1 MIAQLVLAV
10 DTVMRLEIPMQ
21 MATGSVAAGVLG
33 QASRCAKGAL
43 SRGDKVDYP
52 PLRTWSVPEG
62 LGACAGRDA
71 GGAVCADAGLC
82 RAMTSSMFYVFS
94 GVFEQIFALQGIA
107 AVCYY
112 LHGKGRGAWRRVM
125 VFVLGYFVA
134 IRAGRDF
141 DRHCGSDARRR
152 PSPREN
158 GGGNDRTRLTRAR
171 HDDTIRFREDKAMK
185 VILLKDIKGTG
196 KKDQIIEAS
205 DGFARNFLF
214 PKGLAREASAT
225 NLNAIENAKAAQK
238 HREDVERAKAEETR
252 KALSGKAIKIV
263 ARGAEGGRLY
273 GSVTAQEIAD
283 ELFKQ
288 YGVKVEK
295 RRIDVA
301 NIRNAGDFTVSVWLY
316 AGITAEMTAKV
327 EVG

>member
-1 MIAQLVLAV
+1 
-10 DTVMRLEIPMQ
+10 
-21 MATGSVAAGVLG
+21 
-33 QASRCAKGAL
+33 
-43 SRGDKVDYP
+43 
-52 PLRTWSVPEG
+52 
-62 LGACAGRDA
+62 
-71 GGAVCADAGLC
+71 
-82 RAMTSSMFYVFS
+82 
-94 GVFEQIFALQGIA
+94 
-107 AVCYY
+107 
-112 LHGKGRGAWRRVM
+112 
-125 VFVLGYFVA
+125 
-134 IRAGRDF
+134 
-141 DRHCGSDARRR
+141 
-152 PSPREN
+152 
-158 GGGNDRTRLTRAR
+158 
-171 HDDTIRFREDKAMK
+171 MK

-316 AGITAEMTAKV
+316 AGIMAEMTAKV

>member
-1 MIAQLVLAV
+1 
-10 DTVMRLEIPMQ
+10 
-21 MATGSVAAGVLG
+21 
-33 QASRCAKGAL
+33 
-43 SRGDKVDYP
+43 
-52 PLRTWSVPEG
+52 
-62 LGACAGRDA
+62 
-71 GGAVCADAGLC
+71 
-82 RAMTSSMFYVFS
+82 
-94 GVFEQIFALQGIA
+94 
-107 AVCYY
+107 
-112 LHGKGRGAWRRVM
+112 
-125 VFVLGYFVA
+125 
-134 IRAGRDF
+134 
-141 DRHCGSDARRR
+141 
-152 PSPREN
+152 
-158 GGGNDRTRLTRAR
+158 
-171 HDDTIRFREDKAMK
+171 MK
-185 VILLKDIKGTG
+185 VIFLKDIKGTG

>member
-1 MIAQLVLAV
+1 
-10 DTVMRLEIPMQ
+10 
-21 MATGSVAAGVLG
+21 
-33 QASRCAKGAL
+33 
-43 SRGDKVDYP
+43 
-52 PLRTWSVPEG
+52 
-62 LGACAGRDA
+62 
-71 GGAVCADAGLC
+71 
-82 RAMTSSMFYVFS
+82 
-94 GVFEQIFALQGIA
+94 
-107 AVCYY
+107 
-112 LHGKGRGAWRRVM
+112 
-125 VFVLGYFVA
+125 
-134 IRAGRDF
+134 
-141 DRHCGSDARRR
+141 
-152 PSPREN
+152 
-158 GGGNDRTRLTRAR
+158 
-171 HDDTIRFREDKAMK
+171 MK

-263 ARGAEGGRLY
+263 TRGAEGGRLY

>member
-1 MIAQLVLAV
+1 
-10 DTVMRLEIPMQ
+10 
-21 MATGSVAAGVLG
+21 
-33 QASRCAKGAL
+33 
-43 SRGDKVDYP
+43 
-52 PLRTWSVPEG
+52 
-62 LGACAGRDA
+62 
-71 GGAVCADAGLC
+71 
-82 RAMTSSMFYVFS
+82 
-94 GVFEQIFALQGIA
+94 
-107 AVCYY
+107 
-112 LHGKGRGAWRRVM
+112 
-125 VFVLGYFVA
+125 
-134 IRAGRDF
+134 
-141 DRHCGSDARRR
+141 
-152 PSPREN
+152 
-158 GGGNDRTRLTRAR
+158 
-171 HDDTIRFREDKAMK
+171 MK

-273 GSVTAQEIAD
+273 GSVTVQEIAD

>member
-1 MIAQLVLAV
+1 
-10 DTVMRLEIPMQ
+10 
-21 MATGSVAAGVLG
+21 
-33 QASRCAKGAL
+33 
-43 SRGDKVDYP
+43 
-52 PLRTWSVPEG
+52 
-62 LGACAGRDA
+62 
-71 GGAVCADAGLC
+71 
-82 RAMTSSMFYVFS
+82 
-94 GVFEQIFALQGIA
+94 
-107 AVCYY
+107 
-112 LHGKGRGAWRRVM
+112 
-125 VFVLGYFVA
+125 
-134 IRAGRDF
+134 
-141 DRHCGSDARRR
+141 
-152 PSPREN
+152 
-158 GGGNDRTRLTRAR
+158 
-171 HDDTIRFREDKAMK
+171 MK

-252 KALSGKAIKIV
+252 KALSGKAIQIV

-273 GSVTAQEIAD
+273 GSVTAQESAD

>member
-1 MIAQLVLAV
+1 
-10 DTVMRLEIPMQ
+10 
-21 MATGSVAAGVLG
+21 
-33 QASRCAKGAL
+33 
-43 SRGDKVDYP
+43 
-52 PLRTWSVPEG
+52 
-62 LGACAGRDA
+62 
-71 GGAVCADAGLC
+71 
-82 RAMTSSMFYVFS
+82 
-94 GVFEQIFALQGIA
+94 
-107 AVCYY
+107 
-112 LHGKGRGAWRRVM
+112 
-125 VFVLGYFVA
+125 
-134 IRAGRDF
+134 
-141 DRHCGSDARRR
+141 
-152 PSPREN
+152 
-158 GGGNDRTRLTRAR
+158 
-171 HDDTIRFREDKAMK
+171 MK
-185 VILLKDIKGTG
+185 VSLLKDIKGTG

-327 EVG
+327 EIG

>member
-1 MIAQLVLAV
+1 
-10 DTVMRLEIPMQ
+10 
-21 MATGSVAAGVLG
+21 
-33 QASRCAKGAL
+33 
-43 SRGDKVDYP
+43 
-52 PLRTWSVPEG
+52 
-62 LGACAGRDA
+62 
-71 GGAVCADAGLC
+71 
-82 RAMTSSMFYVFS
+82 
-94 GVFEQIFALQGIA
+94 
-107 AVCYY
+107 
-112 LHGKGRGAWRRVM
+112 
-125 VFVLGYFVA
+125 
-134 IRAGRDF
+134 
-141 DRHCGSDARRR
+141 
-152 PSPREN
+152 
-158 GGGNDRTRLTRAR
+158 
-171 HDDTIRFREDKAMK
+171 MK

-214 PKGLAREASAT
+214 PKGLAREANAT
-225 NLNAIENAKAAQK
+225 NLNAIENAKSAQK
-238 HREDVERAKAEETR
+238 HREDVERAKAEEIR
-252 KALSGKAIKIV
+252 KEISGKVIRIT
-263 ARGAEGGRLY
+263 ARGAEGGKLY

>member
-1 MIAQLVLAV
+1 
-10 DTVMRLEIPMQ
+10 
-21 MATGSVAAGVLG
+21 
-33 QASRCAKGAL
+33 
-43 SRGDKVDYP
+43 
-52 PLRTWSVPEG
+52 
-62 LGACAGRDA
+62 
-71 GGAVCADAGLC
+71 
-82 RAMTSSMFYVFS
+82 
-94 GVFEQIFALQGIA
+94 
-107 AVCYY
+107 
-112 LHGKGRGAWRRVM
+112 
-125 VFVLGYFVA
+125 
-134 IRAGRDF
+134 
-141 DRHCGSDARRR
+141 
-152 PSPREN
+152 
-158 GGGNDRTRLTRAR
+158 
-171 HDDTIRFREDKAMK
+171 MK

-301 NIRNAGDFTVSVWLY
+301 NIRNAGAFTVSVWLY

>member
-1 MIAQLVLAV
+1 
-10 DTVMRLEIPMQ
+10 
-21 MATGSVAAGVLG
+21 
-33 QASRCAKGAL
+33 
-43 SRGDKVDYP
+43 
-52 PLRTWSVPEG
+52 
-62 LGACAGRDA
+62 
-71 GGAVCADAGLC
+71 
-82 RAMTSSMFYVFS
+82 
-94 GVFEQIFALQGIA
+94 
-107 AVCYY
+107 
-112 LHGKGRGAWRRVM
+112 
-125 VFVLGYFVA
+125 
-134 IRAGRDF
+134 
-141 DRHCGSDARRR
+141 
-152 PSPREN
+152 
-158 GGGNDRTRLTRAR
+158 
-171 HDDTIRFREDKAMK
+171 MK
-185 VILLKDIKGTG
+185 VILLKDIKGNG

-316 AGITAEMTAKV
+316 ASITAEMTAKV

>member
-1 MIAQLVLAV
+1 
-10 DTVMRLEIPMQ
+10 
-21 MATGSVAAGVLG
+21 
-33 QASRCAKGAL
+33 
-43 SRGDKVDYP
+43 
-52 PLRTWSVPEG
+52 
-62 LGACAGRDA
+62 
-71 GGAVCADAGLC
+71 
-82 RAMTSSMFYVFS
+82 
-94 GVFEQIFALQGIA
+94 
-107 AVCYY
+107 
-112 LHGKGRGAWRRVM
+112 
-125 VFVLGYFVA
+125 
-134 IRAGRDF
+134 
-141 DRHCGSDARRR
+141 
-152 PSPREN
+152 
-158 GGGNDRTRLTRAR
+158 
-171 HDDTIRFREDKAMK
+171 MK

-301 NIRNAGDFTVSVWLY
+301 NIRNAGDFAVSVWLY

>member
-1 MIAQLVLAV
+1 
-10 DTVMRLEIPMQ
+10 
-21 MATGSVAAGVLG
+21 
-33 QASRCAKGAL
+33 
-43 SRGDKVDYP
+43 
-52 PLRTWSVPEG
+52 
-62 LGACAGRDA
+62 
-71 GGAVCADAGLC
+71 
-82 RAMTSSMFYVFS
+82 
-94 GVFEQIFALQGIA
+94 
-107 AVCYY
+107 
-112 LHGKGRGAWRRVM
+112 
-125 VFVLGYFVA
+125 
-134 IRAGRDF
+134 
-141 DRHCGSDARRR
+141 
-152 PSPREN
+152 
-158 GGGNDRTRLTRAR
+158 
-171 HDDTIRFREDKAMK
+171 MK

-205 DGFARNFLF
+205 DGFASNFLF

>member
-1 MIAQLVLAV
+1 
-10 DTVMRLEIPMQ
+10 
-21 MATGSVAAGVLG
+21 
-33 QASRCAKGAL
+33 
-43 SRGDKVDYP
+43 
-52 PLRTWSVPEG
+52 
-62 LGACAGRDA
+62 
-71 GGAVCADAGLC
+71 
-82 RAMTSSMFYVFS
+82 
-94 GVFEQIFALQGIA
+94 
-107 AVCYY
+107 
-112 LHGKGRGAWRRVM
+112 
-125 VFVLGYFVA
+125 
-134 IRAGRDF
+134 
-141 DRHCGSDARRR
+141 
-152 PSPREN
+152 
-158 GGGNDRTRLTRAR
+158 
-171 HDDTIRFREDKAMK
+171 MK

-214 PKGLAREASAT
+214 PKGLAREACAT

>member
-1 MIAQLVLAV
+1 
-10 DTVMRLEIPMQ
+10 
-21 MATGSVAAGVLG
+21 
-33 QASRCAKGAL
+33 
-43 SRGDKVDYP
+43 
-52 PLRTWSVPEG
+52 
-62 LGACAGRDA
+62 
-71 GGAVCADAGLC
+71 
-82 RAMTSSMFYVFS
+82 
-94 GVFEQIFALQGIA
+94 
-107 AVCYY
+107 
-112 LHGKGRGAWRRVM
+112 
-125 VFVLGYFVA
+125 
-134 IRAGRDF
+134 
-141 DRHCGSDARRR
+141 
-152 PSPREN
+152 
-158 GGGNDRTRLTRAR
+158 
-171 HDDTIRFREDKAMK
+171 MK

-327 EVG
+327 EVD

>member
-1 MIAQLVLAV
+1 
-10 DTVMRLEIPMQ
+10 
-21 MATGSVAAGVLG
+21 
-33 QASRCAKGAL
+33 
-43 SRGDKVDYP
+43 
-52 PLRTWSVPEG
+52 
-62 LGACAGRDA
+62 
-71 GGAVCADAGLC
+71 
-82 RAMTSSMFYVFS
+82 
-94 GVFEQIFALQGIA
+94 
-107 AVCYY
+107 
-112 LHGKGRGAWRRVM
+112 
-125 VFVLGYFVA
+125 
-134 IRAGRDF
+134 
-141 DRHCGSDARRR
+141 
-152 PSPREN
+152 
-158 GGGNDRTRLTRAR
+158 
-171 HDDTIRFREDKAMK
+171 MK

-273 GSVTAQEIAD
+273 GSVTAQEISD

-288 YGVKVEK
+288 YGAKEEK

>member
-1 MIAQLVLAV
+1 
-10 DTVMRLEIPMQ
+10 
-21 MATGSVAAGVLG
+21 
-33 QASRCAKGAL
+33 
-43 SRGDKVDYP
+43 
-52 PLRTWSVPEG
+52 
-62 LGACAGRDA
+62 
-71 GGAVCADAGLC
+71 
-82 RAMTSSMFYVFS
+82 
-94 GVFEQIFALQGIA
+94 
-107 AVCYY
+107 
-112 LHGKGRGAWRRVM
+112 
-125 VFVLGYFVA
+125 
-134 IRAGRDF
+134 
-141 DRHCGSDARRR
+141 
-152 PSPREN
+152 
-158 GGGNDRTRLTRAR
+158 
-171 HDDTIRFREDKAMK
+171 MK
-185 VILLKDIKGTG
+185 EILLKDIKGTG